1 MINSLLEKLSQEKND
16 PCVSISLN
24 THKTHPEN
32 LKDSVLFKNLA
43 HEAEKRILET
53 YEKRSVGDLLNNLS
67 AISEAIDHNY
77 NLESLHVFVSNHTKE
92 FFRSSWPVHE
102 NNVHISSSFS
112 IRPLITEMDRSQN
125 YMILLLSQG
134 GVHLYLAHNNTI
146 AEEIRNDD
154 FPFKESRYFITYSD
168 KASDP
173 KQVDNMTK
181 EFFNRVDKAVVK
193 VYNEKN
199 LNVVVV
205 CTPENYSLLGQ
216 VADVPKIYVGFSPVN
231 YNNITSHHL
240 AEQSWEVIKKMH
252 FERRSTAIE
261 ELKES
266 IAQGR
271 VLTDLNEIF
280 QASINGQGELLIV
293 NHEFSQPVQMTGE
306 QSFELVQD
314 SKLPGIID
322 DITSIIAW
330 EVLSKKGRV
339 VFTGQEQL
347 NELGKIALKLRY

>member
-1 MINSLLEKLSQEKND
+1 MINSLLEKLAQEKNE

-32 LKDSVLFKNLA
+32 LKDGVLFKNLA
-43 HEAEKRILET
+43 HEAEKRILEN
-53 YEKRSVGDLLNNLS
+53 YEKRSVGELLKNLS
-67 AISEAIDHNY
+67 TISEAIDHNY

-102 NNVHISSSFS
+102 NNVHISGSFS
-112 IRPLITEMDRSQN
+112 IRPLISELDRSQE
-125 YMILLLSQG
+125 YLILLLSQG
-134 GVHLYLAHNNTI
+134 GVHLYRAINNHI
-146 AEEIRNDD
+146 IEEIRNDD
-154 FPFKESRYFITYSD
+154 FPFKASRYFITFPD

-173 KQVDNMTK
+173 KQVDNMIR
-181 EFFNRVDKAVVK
+181 EFFNQVDKAVVK
-193 VYNEKN
+193 VHKETG
-199 LNVVVV
+199 LDCVTV
-205 CTPENYSLLGQ
+205 CTSHNFSFLNQ
-216 VADVPKIYVGFSPVN
+216 VADLPKIYLGFSPVN
-231 YNNITSHHL
+231 YNNTTEHFL

-252 FERRSTAIE
+252 FDKRSAAIE

-266 IAQGR
+266 IAEGR

-280 QASINGQGELLIV
+280 QASRNGQGELLIV
-293 NHEFSQPVQMTGE
+293 NHEFSQPVKMTGDY
-306 QSFELVQD
+306 SFELVQD